1 MNNQMNGLDYFKQ
14 LMLEE
19 KNLIEDV
26 LIEKHA
32 LAENPDSLKEILIN
46 MSPENVQKILN
57 DWIDQEGIDP
67 TEGSED

>member
-1 MNNQMNGLDYFKQ
+1 MNGLDYFKQ

-26 LIEKHA
+26 LIEEHA

-57 DWIDQEGIDP
+57 DWIDQKGIDP

>member
-1 MNNQMNGLDYFKQ
+1 MNGLDYFKQ

-26 LIEKHA
+26 LIEEHA

-57 DWIDQEGIDP
+57 DWIDQEGIDA

>member
-1 MNNQMNGLDYFKQ
+1 MNGLDYFKQ

-19 KNLIEDV
+19 KNLIEDI
-26 LIEKHA
+26 LIKEHA
-32 LAENPDSLKEILIN
+32 LAENSDSLKEILIN

>member
-1 MNNQMNGLDYFKQ
+1 
-14 LMLEE
+14 MLEE

-26 LIEKHA
+26 LIEEHA

-57 DWIDQEGIDP
+57 DWIDQEGIDR